1 MSSLGNQI
9 GNKVRTLA
17 SIGQPNIEFI
27 IDDSDGPRR
36 TIPSYSTMDTIAG
49 HVAITTLYVSSCF
62 VARDMDRW
70 GQLIAFRHNMYT
82 TTMTSL
88 DRMKM
93 AAKRAERAL
102 LGGSSWRRARNTPP
116 A

>member
-1 MSSLGNQI
+1 MLSSSGASISSAVRTHPMSSLGNQI

-49 HVAITTLYVSSCF
+49 HVAITAPSDTRF
-62 VARDMDRW
+62 EDID
-70 GQLIAFRHNMYT
+70 IAFIG
-82 TTMTSL
+82 
-88 DRMKM
+88 
-93 AAKRAERAL
+93 E
-102 LGGSSWRRARNTPP
+102 
-116 A
+116 